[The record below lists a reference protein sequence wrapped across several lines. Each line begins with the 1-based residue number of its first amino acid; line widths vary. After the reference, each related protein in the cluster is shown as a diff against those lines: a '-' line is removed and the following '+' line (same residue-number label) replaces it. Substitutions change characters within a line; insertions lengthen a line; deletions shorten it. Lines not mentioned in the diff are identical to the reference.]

1 MLGGKILVLDK
12 SRLYLINQDSGGM
25 LRRRKQDNGSPKEK
39 DEDEDKEV
47 HSRDRRRAL
56 RRVCRG
62 SRQERSEPASCAGAG
77 AHLLPAQ
84 PGAITT
90 PRPSGGDGG
99 VPTLQR
105 TIPGV

>member
-39 DEDEDKEV
+39 DEDEDEDEDKEV

-77 AHLLPAQ
+77 AHLLPAP
-84 PGAITT
+84 PGFITT
-90 PRPSGGDGG
+90 PRPS
-99 VPTLQR
+99 
-105 TIPGV
+105 